1 MGLISRARDDAGWP
15 VPTAFATQVGTREA
29 HVSHTSSARNETRL
43 GIEFENLVRTHYA
56 SLYRF
61 ALSLTRSETDASDL
75 TQETFLIWGSKGHQ
89 LRDRSRAK
97 TWLFTTLHREFLK
110 LRRHQI
116 RFPQVELSEVE
127 PELSFVEPGGIEILK
142 LDDVLRAF
150 AQVEPLYQAT
160 LALFYVEEMSYRE
173 MADILGVPIGTVQSR
188 LSRGKAQLRQ
198 LLGRDP
204 TSPMKDLR

>member
-1 MGLISRARDDAGWP
+1 M
-15 VPTAFATQVGTREA
+15 
-29 HVSHTSSARNETRL
+29 SHTSSARNETRL
-43 GIEFENLVRTHYA
+43 ETEFEDLVRTHYA

-75 TQETFLIWGSKGHQ
+75 TQQTFLIWGSKGHQ

-97 TWLFTTLHREFLK
+97 TWLFTTLHREFLR

-116 RFPQVELSEVE
+116 RFPRVELSEVE
-127 PELSFVEPGGIEILK
+127 PELSFVEPEGIEILK
-142 LDDVLRAF
+142 LDSVLRAL
-150 AQVEPLYQAT
+150 AQVEPLYQAV
-160 LALFYVEEMSYRE
+160 LSLFYVEEMSYRE

-198 LLGRDP
+198 LLG
-204 TSPMKDLR
+204 TESASPMKDLR

>member
-1 MGLISRARDDAGWP
+1 M
-15 VPTAFATQVGTREA
+15 
-29 HVSHTSSARNETRL
+29 SHTSGARSETRREV
-43 GIEFENLVRTHYA
+43 EFEDLVRTHYA

-75 TQETFLIWGSKGHQ
+75 TQQTFLIWGSKGHQ

-97 TWLFTTLHREFLK
+97 TWLFTTLHREFLRM
-110 LRRHQI
+110 RRHQI

-127 PELSFVEPGGIEILK
+127 PELSLVEPERIEILK
-142 LDDVLRAF
+142 LDGVLRAF
-150 AQVEPLYQAT
+150 SQVEPLYRAT
-160 LALFYVEEMSYRE
+160 LALFYLEEMSYRE

-198 LLGRDP
+198 LLGGDSASP
-204 TSPMKDLR
+204 TKDQR